1 MKKLIASK
9 KWLITYL
16 VILLFLCC
24 FNAIGIALII
34 YSVSSNRTDVLAI
47 GIVTL
52 VYMLPITGI
61 ILFYLNRR
69 ACWIWVEGGLFKWKG
84 LFLGFSGEIK
94 TEDVDD
100 IGSGGKKI
108 YIFVRHPKN
117 RMHYGKGIFELS
129 NNSANRTLLKS
140 FYSGE
145 IYPPELCDVCRN
157 VKVGKLENQE
167 EYLETLSYLKEMIA
181 NDNYEMFASDYPI
194 DAVQDENGCWVDD
207 VIVHTVKC
215 KKCGALIYC
224 YCDTYH
230 GKGNLTVRK

>member
-16 VILLFLCC
+16 VILLFLGC

-34 YSVSSNRTDVLAI
+34 YSVSLNRTDALAI
-47 GIVTL
+47 GIMTL

-69 ACWIWVEGGLFKWKG
+69 ACWIWVEDGCFKWKG
-84 LFLGFSGEIK
+84 LFLGFSGSITPEEI
-94 TEDVDD
+94 DD
-100 IGSGGKKI
+100 IGTGKRQI
-108 YIFVRHPKN
+108 YIFVRCSKN

-129 NNSANRTLLKS
+129 NNPANRTLLKS

-145 IYPPELCDVCRN
+145 ISPPKLCDTCKN
-157 VKVGKLENQE
+157 IEVGKFETPE
-167 EYLETLSYLKEMIA
+167 EYLDTLLHLKGLITNE
-181 NDNYEMFASDYPI
+181 NYEIFASDYPI

-207 VIVHTVKC
+207 SISHIVKC
-215 KKCGALIYC
+215 KKCGAHIYC

-230 GKGNLTVRK
+230 GKGYLMISK

>member
-16 VILLFLCC
+16 IILLFLCC
-24 FNAIGIALII
+24 FNVIGIALII
-34 YSVSSNRTDVLAI
+34 YSVDSNSTDALAM

-69 ACWIWVEGGLFKWKG
+69 ACWIWVYGGLFKWKG
-84 LFLGFSGEIK
+84 LFLGFSGEIRP
-94 TEDVDD
+94 EDVDD

-108 YIFVRHPKN
+108 YIFVRQPKN
-117 RMHYGKGIFELS
+117 RMHYRKGIFELS
-129 NNSANRTLLKS
+129 NNPANRTLLKS

-145 IYPPELCDVCRN
+145 IYPPELCDICKN
-157 VKVGKLENQE
+157 VKVGKFEDPE
-167 EYLETLSYLKEMIA
+167 EYLEILSYLKEMIA
-181 NDNYEMFASDYPI
+181 NDNYEMLASDYPI

-207 VIVHTVKC
+207 VISHIVKC
-215 KKCGALIYC
+215 KKCGAHIDC

-230 GKGNLTVRK
+230 GFGRLTIRK

>member
-16 VILLFLCC
+16 IILLFLCC
-24 FNAIGIALII
+24 FNVIGLALII
-34 YSVSSNRTDVLAI
+34 YSVDSNSTDALAM

-69 ACWIWVEGGLFKWKG
+69 ACWIWVEDGLFKWKG
-84 LFLGFSGEIK
+84 LFLGFSGEI
-94 TEDVDD
+94 TPEDIDS
-100 IGSGGKKI
+100 IESGGKKI

-117 RMHYGKGIFELS
+117 RMHYRKGIFELS
-129 NNSANRTLLKS
+129 NNPANRTLLKS

-145 IYPPELCDVCRN
+145 IYPPELCDICKN
-157 VKVGKLENQE
+157 VKVGKFEDPE
-167 EYLETLSYLKEMIA
+167 EYLEILSYLKEMIA
-181 NDNYEMFASDYPI
+181 NDNYEMLASDYPI
-194 DAVQDENGCWVDD
+194 DAVQDENGYWVDD
-207 VIVHTVKC
+207 IISHIVKC
-215 KKCGALIYC
+215 KKCGAHIDC

-230 GKGNLTVRK
+230 GKGHLTIRK

>member
-34 YSVSSNRTDVLAI
+34 YSVSSNRTDTLAI

-69 ACWIWVEGGLFKWKG
+69 ACWIWVEDGLFKWKG
-84 LFLGFSGEIK
+84 LFLGFSGEIRP
-94 TEDVDD
+94 EDVDD

-108 YIFVRHPKN
+108 YF
-117 RMHYGKGIFELS
+117 
-129 NNSANRTLLKS
+129 
-140 FYSGE
+140 
-145 IYPPELCDVCRN
+145 
-157 VKVGKLENQE
+157 
-167 EYLETLSYLKEMIA
+167 
-181 NDNYEMFASDYPI
+181 
-194 DAVQDENGCWVDD
+194 
-207 VIVHTVKC
+207 C
-215 KKCGALIYC
+215 K
-224 YCDTYH
+224 TP
-230 GKGNLTVRK
+230 

>member
-34 YSVSSNRTDVLAI
+34 YSAGSNRTDTLAI
-47 GIVTL
+47 GIATL

-69 ACWIWVEGGLFKWKG
+69 ACWIWVEDGLFKWKG
-84 LFLGFSGEIK
+84 LFCGFSGSITPEEI
-94 TEDVDD
+94 DD
-100 IGSGGKKI
+100 IGSGKRQI
-108 YIFVRHPKN
+108 YIFVRCPKN
-117 RMHYGKGIFELS
+117 RMHYGKGIFEIS
-129 NNSANRTLLKS
+129 NNPANLSLLKS

-157 VKVGKLENQE
+157 VKVGKFETPE
-167 EYLETLSYLKEMIA
+167 EYLDTLSYLKELIA
-181 NDNYEMFASDYPI
+181 NENYEMFASDYPI
-194 DAVQDENGCWVDD
+194 DAVQYENGCWVDD
-207 VIVHTVKC
+207 VIVHMVKC

-230 GKGNLTVRK
+230 GKGNLTIGK

>member
-16 VILLFLCC
+16 VILLFLVC

-34 YSVSSNRTDVLAI
+34 YSVSANSTEALTI

-69 ACWIWVEGGLFKWKG
+69 ACWIWVEDGCFKWKG
-84 LFLGFSGEIK
+84 LFFGFSGSITPE
-94 TEDVDD
+94 EVDD
-100 IGSGGKKI
+100 VGSGNRKI
-108 YIFVRHPKN
+108 YIFVRHSKG

-129 NNSANRTLLKS
+129 NNPANRLLLKS

-145 IYPPELCDVCRN
+145 IYPPKLCDTCKN
-157 VKVGKLENQE
+157 IEVGKFETPE
-167 EYLETLSYLKEMIA
+167 EYFDTLSHLKKLITNE
-181 NDNYEMFASDYPI
+181 NYEIFASDYPI

-207 VIVHTVKC
+207 VILHIVKC

-230 GKGNLTVRK
+230 GKGNLTIRK